1 MTAKCLPGG
10 EGMTNELKGL
20 LIEEFQKI
28 GNLWREND
36 EMYAL
41 EKAWE
46 SAKDFGEKIANG
58 IEGKLGKEAADK
70 FRKEME
76 MSYDEEYKAFC
87 DDYYKGSA

>member
-1 MTAKCLPGG
+1 
-10 EGMTNELKGL
+10 MTNELKGL

-41 EKAWE
+41 EKSWE
-46 SAKDFGEKIANG
+46 NAKDFGEKIANG
-58 IEGKLGKEAADK
+58 IEEKLGKEAADK